1 MNAWG
6 LQFANDLVQIS
17 ARILPGEIV
26 TLGENIKKVI
36 FMDVI
41 RLQVCSI
48 YFKQISR
55 IIVILVYFINIVK

>member
-6 LQFANDLVQIS
+6 LQFANDLVQIK
-17 ARILPGEIV
+17 ARILPGETV

-41 RLQVCSI
+41 ASL
-48 YFKQISR
+48 FKQISR